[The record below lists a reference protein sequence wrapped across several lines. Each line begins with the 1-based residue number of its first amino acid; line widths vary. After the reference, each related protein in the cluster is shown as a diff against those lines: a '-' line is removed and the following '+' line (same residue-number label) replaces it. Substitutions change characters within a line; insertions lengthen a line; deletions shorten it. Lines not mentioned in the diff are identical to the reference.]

1 MTISA
6 FHVDSVISAYAKQSK
21 IKMRQSFLQDEGK
34 SIKHEDVVSLS
45 QQAIDKAEAYK
56 KISSSVIDAIVKA
69 K

>member
-21 IKMRQSFLQDEGK
+21 IKVRQPFLQDEGRSPK
-34 SIKHEDVVSLS
+34 YEDVVSLS
-45 QQAIDKAEAYK
+45 QQAIDKADAYK
-56 KISSSVIDAIVKA
+56 KISSSVIDAIFKA

>member
-1 MTISA
+1 MTILA
-6 FHVDSVISAYAKQSK
+6 FQVDSVISAYAKQSK
-21 IKMRQSFLQDEGK
+21 IKMKLSLLQDEGK
-34 SIKHEDVVSLS
+34 SIKYEDVVSLS